1 MMKLLPG
8 MTFLCISDL
17 VVEGNRCF
25 KSGNIYRC
33 TSVGSF
39 TNDLGVRHYWGSYY
53 DGELEENTFFR
64 YFKPVSSNKKKYY
77 EAKNDY
83 DLRDDSNVSLGL

>member
-64 YFKPVSSNKKKYY
+64 YFTEKPYCFIIRIMSFFNLLV
-77 EAKNDY
+77 
-83 DLRDDSNVSLGL
+83 